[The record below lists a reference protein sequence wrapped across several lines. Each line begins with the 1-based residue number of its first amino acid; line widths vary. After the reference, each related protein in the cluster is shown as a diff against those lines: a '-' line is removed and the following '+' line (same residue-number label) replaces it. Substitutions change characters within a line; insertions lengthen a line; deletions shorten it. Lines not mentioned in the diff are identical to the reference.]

1 MTDLAGKVV
10 WVTGASGGLGEGL
23 ALQAAL
29 RGAKLVLSARRES
42 ELERVRQ
49 RCPRPHEVALLP
61 LDLER
66 MDDPAEVVRRAGSLL
81 GPVDVLVNNAGLSHR
96 TLALDTSMEI
106 CRRIMEVD
114 FFAPVALSK
123 ALMPEML
130 ARGGGHVV
138 VVSSVF
144 GHIAMARRSAYA
156 AAKHALHGYFD
167 CARIEL
173 GDKGV
178 RFTLACPGFVNTQV
192 SVNALRADGQPFG
205 GLDADIASGMP
216 PEVCADRIWRAV
228 EQDRFEVMVAG
239 KEAGAVYIKRFLPLS
254 WYTAFARRLKVH

>member
-81 GPVDVLVNNAGLSHR
+81 GQWGRISPDTWAI
-96 TLALDTSMEI
+96 LAETMD
-106 CRRIMEVD
+106 RRAQMDLLYSIG
-114 FFAPVALSK
+114 FFTMNIWAVGTMGVALEPDFAEFS
-123 ALMPEML
+123 
-130 ARGGGHVV
+130 
-138 VVSSVF
+138 
-144 GHIAMARRSAYA
+144 RSA
-156 AAKHALHGYFD
+156 D
-167 CARIEL
+167 QM
-173 GDKGV
+173 V
-178 RFTLACPGFVNTQV
+178 
-192 SVNALRADGQPFG
+192 
-205 GLDADIASGMP
+205 
-216 PEVCADRIWRAV
+216 ADRDQA
-228 EQDRFEVMVAG
+228 
-239 KEAGAVYIKRFLPLS
+239 
-254 WYTAFARRLKVH
+254 

>member
-81 GPVDVLVNNAGLSHR
+81 
-96 TLALDTSMEI
+96 
-106 CRRIMEVD
+106 
-114 FFAPVALSK
+114 
-123 ALMPEML
+123 
-130 ARGGGHVV
+130 
-138 VVSSVF
+138 
-144 GHIAMARRSAYA
+144 
-156 AAKHALHGYFD
+156 
-167 CARIEL
+167 
-173 GDKGV
+173 
-178 RFTLACPGFVNTQV
+178 
-192 SVNALRADGQPFG
+192 
-205 GLDADIASGMP
+205 
-216 PEVCADRIWRAV
+216 
-228 EQDRFEVMVAG
+228 
-239 KEAGAVYIKRFLPLS
+239 
-254 WYTAFARRLKVH
+254 